1 MDAKKENQWKQ
12 QTIPL
17 WISPAYSRRRWEQLA
32 DLLFQVQNRTNIKFR
47 SFIKE
52 RDNDYVSVKT
62 TTYGCYGLLGY
73 GKGGERVSC
82 TLNIIFHCG
91 IH

>member
-1 MDAKKENQWKQ
+1 MKSESIRFFLA
-12 QTIPL
+12 
-17 WISPAYSRRRWEQLA
+17 PAYSRRRWEQLA
-32 DLLFQVQNRTNIKFR
+32 DLLFKVQNRTNIKFR

-52 RDNDYVSVKT
+52 RDTDYVSVKM

-82 TLNIIFHCG
+82 TPCKVSSGHKLRKLSAH
-91 IH
+91 